1 MAKGIPNQIFRFGL
15 LVIALVCIVL
25 IRAYEDFLFYDPFL
39 EFFKSDYQ
47 NQVLPDFESLQLFL
61 GIGFRYG
68 LHMIL
73 SLLILYLLFRDKKII
88 FLSSI
93 LYLLFFIVL
102 MGCFFFLLHVSKQP
116 NYLILFYVRRFLIQP
131 LFLVLFVPA
140 FYYQKRIKK

>member
-15 LVIALVCIVL
+15 LIIALICIVL
-25 IRAYEDFLFYDPFL
+25 IRTYEDFLFYDPFL
-39 EFFKSDYQ
+39 DFFKSDYQ
-47 NQVLPDFESLQLFL
+47 NQVVPDFETLQLFL

-93 LYLLFFIVL
+93 LYLLFFLVL
-102 MGCFFFLLHVSKQP
+102 IGCFFFLLHASKRP

-131 LFLVLFVPA
+131 LFLVLFIPA